1 MADAG
6 NKTLGQDTVSLSSV
20 ETVDADTQQELLDK
34 YDRDSAVEK
43 ESKDWRYKEV
53 GLLSW

>member
-43 ESKDWRYKEV
+43 ESKDWRYKV
-53 GLLSW
+53 